1 MIDWSETID
10 FSDIKE
16 HIPNYALQ
24 EKIDTSRQKK
34 FLAAML
40 HYNLD
45 VATTIR
51 YLGNNYTGEYRNVKD
66 TVRILKESKCDDK
79 IINELKNILT
89 KGCPNKF
96 VAHTSR
102 KIFLKFL
109 RYGNHKS
116 IKKNLKKTMKTMNK
130 EDRNQFLIP
139 LSNWLARFISHIYI
153 TPSRAARKNG

>member
-1 MIDWSETID
+1 
-10 FSDIKE
+10 
-16 HIPNYALQ
+16 
-24 EKIDTSRQKK
+24 
-34 FLAAML
+34 ML

-79 IINELKNILT
+79 IIKELKNILT

-96 VAHTSR
+96 VTHTSR
-102 KIFLKFL
+102 KNFLKFL

-116 IKKNLKKTMKTMNK
+116 IEKKFEENY
-130 EDRNQFLIP
+130 EDNE
-139 LSNWLARFISHIYI
+139 
-153 TPSRAARKNG
+153 